1 MAFLNLLYNNAQSG
15 MADSRVNK
23 LMDDREHDWLA
34 RQLAEERAAKY
45 RMCDMFDMKKNFGSA
60 PVAVGAQNTVNKAF
74 NVARPGAASLAKAV
88 HAANCDATAIRNAH
102 AAECDA
108 EGIDTAQGR

>member
-1 MAFLNLLYNNAQSG
+1 MAFLNLLYNSAQTG

-34 RQLAEERAAKY
+34 MQLAEERAAKY
-45 RMCDMFDMKKNFGSA
+45 RMCDMFDMKKSYGSA
-60 PVAVGAQNTVNKAF
+60 PV
-74 NVARPGAASLAKAV
+74 GAASIAKAV
-88 HAANCDATAIRNAH
+88 HAANCDAAAIRNAH

>member
-1 MAFLNLLYNNAQSG
+1 MAFLNLLYNSAQTG

-34 RQLAEERAAKY
+34 MQLAEERAAKY
-45 RMCDMFDMKKNFGSA
+45 RMCDMFDMKKSFASA
-60 PVAVGAQNTVNKAF
+60 PINATG
-74 NVARPGAASLAKAV
+74 GAASIAKAV
-88 HAANCDATAIRNAH
+88 HAANCDAAAIRNIH

-108 EGIDTAQGR
+108 EGIDTAKGR